1 MAEIVK
7 KINKIKY
14 EHLDKTLIDWL
25 SRFMQKGTIHFEDL
39 SVDLQDIVRGAG
51 NGTNYNDV
59 PIRKEIEKKADKTE
73 LPKYFNKNVDK
84 VSTTLLDSELK
95 NIINSVKELN
105 QALGSG
111 VRLEDDLIQLEDLD
125 PSIKNKIEG
134 MDEQLARLRVLA
146 ESLQRV
152 ADQINANSGELD
164 LGGITNSI
172 SELKEQVKTAQTNI
186 SDINSLMAALDT
198 RVGSNATKMTTLQNQ
213 MKTKANLVDGYLVE
227 QQIPPS
233 IPRHYDIEALNSRID
248 NFILGGSA
256 ENQILPV
263 YFVLT
268 EEAATAARTAKK
280 AIIADLSKNR
290 MLLLAEKIR
299 NPETWELIPEMSA
312 ASSVLAQEGIGE
324 YLSGEDTR
332 YIYEIIENMSGNSYL
347 VNKILYD
354 VDNNEYVFN
363 EAGNFISLR
372 SGLAKYIVP
381 DLPEEPEETAEEPK
395 EPKEDGL
402 EDTEERDNSPRE
414 DVDLGTSAY
423 EYFLNKK
430 RTVATPGDI
439 SESMSIVKKVSIGFG
454 DKTELKIEKPHV
466 RNIKTLVKDTV
477 KNSRSINKWINGEG
491 MITVVYDIDNNKAVF
506 YNDAQTAIEAM
517 IIYNKE

>member
-7 KINKIKY
+7 KLNKIKY

-95 NIINSVKELN
+95 SIINSVKELN

-111 VRLEDDLIQLEDLD
+111 VRLEDDLIQLDDLD

-233 IPRHYDIEALNSRID
+233 IPRHYDIEMLNSRID

-268 EEAATAARTAKK
+268 EEAAEAARTAKK
-280 AIIADLSKNR
+280 AIIADIAKNR

-299 NPETWELIPEMSA
+299 NPETWELIPEMTA

-324 YLSGEDTR
+324 YLSGDNTR
-332 YIYEIIENMSGNSYL
+332 YVYEIIENMSGNSYL
-347 VNKILYD
+347 VNKMLYD

-372 SGLAKYIVP
+372 SGLAKYIIP
-381 DLPEEPEETAEEPK
+381 DLPEEPKEAVEEAEEP
-395 EPKEDGL
+395 EEDGA
-402 EDTEERDNSPRE
+402 EESKASKE

-423 EYFLNKK
+423 EYFLDKK
-430 RTVATPGDI
+430 RILATPGDV

-454 DKTELKIEKPHV
+454 DKIELKIEKPHV

-491 MITVVYDIDNNKAVF
+491 MITVIYDIDNNKAIF